1 LDGFDV
7 IRYVMHIES
16 VPNRNSRPAI
26 LLRES
31 YREDGKV
38 RKRTL
43 ANLSRWPEHL
53 VEGLRTLLRGGVAV
67 AKAEEA
73 LSIRRSL
80 PHGHVAAILGIAR
93 ALGLPEL
100 LTERSGG
107 AAGRRCRDLVLAMLV
122 DRIIAPSSKLATVRA
137 LNPGTAASSLGE
149 VLGLGVVQEREV
161 YAALDWLLAQQERI
175 ERALARRHLSEG
187 TLVLYDVSSSYLEG
201 RKCELAQF
209 GHSRDHRKD
218 KPQIVYGLLCNRDG
232 CPIAIQVFDGN
243 TADPGTLGDQVTKV
257 KQRFAL
263 ERVVFVG
270 DRGLV
275 TSARIREDLQPAGLD
290 WITALRAPSIQQL
303 AEGGPLQL
311 SLFDERDLAEITA
324 PAYPGERL
332 IVCRN
337 PLLAAERRRKRQD
350 LLAATE
356 RALSRIT
363 AAVERKRAPLR
374 GAANIGLEVG
384 AVIDRHK
391 MAKHFDVRI
400 TDDALSWRRNDASL
414 EAEARLDGLYVIRT
428 SVPAAA
434 MTAEQAVGAYK
445 ALARVERA
453 FRSLKTVDL
462 EIRPV
467 YHWLST
473 RVRAHVLL
481 CMLAYYVEF
490 HMRQRL
496 APLLFD
502 EHDHAAAEAERMSI
516 VAPAE
521 RSPAARRKAATR
533 QTEERLPLHSFRS
546 LLRDLATFVLNKAT
560 VPTNPNY
567 TFNLLTR
574 PTPLQARAFELL
586 AVNPAP

>member
-1 LDGFDV
+1 
-7 IRYVMHIES
+7 MHIES

-38 RKRTL
+38 KKRTL
-43 ANLSRWPEHL
+43 ANLSRWPEHV

-73 LSIRRSL
+73 LSIKRSL

-100 LTERSGG
+100 LTERLGG

-122 DRIIAPSSKLATVRA
+122 DRLIAPSSKLATVRA
-137 LNPGTAASSLGE
+137 LNPDTAASSLGE
-149 VLGLGVVQEREV
+149 VLGPGVVQEREV

-175 ERALARRHLSEG
+175 ERTLARRHLGEG
-187 TLVLYDVSSSYLEG
+187 TLVLYDVSSSSLEG
-201 RKCELAQF
+201 RKCELAPF

-337 PLLAAERRRKRQD
+337 PLLAAERRRKRED

-363 AAVERKRAPLR
+363 AAVERKRGPLR

-391 MAKHFDVRI
+391 MAKHLDVRI
-400 TDDALSWRRNDASL
+400 ADDALSWRRNDASIA
-414 EAEARLDGLYVIRT
+414 AEARLDGLYVIRT
-428 SVPAAA
+428 SVPATA

-473 RVRAHVLL
+473 RVRAHVFL
-481 CMLAYYVEF
+481 CMLAYHVEF

-533 QTEERLPLHSFRS
+533 RTEDDLPLHSFRS
-546 LLRDLATFVLNKAT
+546 LLRDLATLVLNKAT

-567 TFNLLTR
+567 TFNLLTKT
-574 PTPLQARAFELL
+574 TPLQARAFELL
-586 AVNPAP
+586 AGSPAL

>member
-1 LDGFDV
+1 MV
-7 IRYVMHIES
+7 RYVMHIES

-31 YREDGKV
+31 YREGGKV

-43 ANLSRWPEHL
+43 ANLSRWPQQL

-67 AKAEEA
+67 AKAEDA
-73 LSIRRSL
+73 LSIKRSL
-80 PHGHVAAILGIAR
+80 PHGHVAAILGSAR
-93 ALGLPEL
+93 SLGLPAL
-100 LTERSGG
+100 LTERAGG
-107 AAGRRCRDLVLAMLV
+107 AAGRRCRDLVLAMLAE
-122 DRIIAPSSKLATVRA
+122 RIIAPSSKLATVRA
-137 LNPGTAASSLGE
+137 LDPDTAASSLGE
-149 VLGLGVVQEREV
+149 VFGLGVVQEREV

-175 ERALARRHLSEG
+175 ERALGKRHLGEG

-201 RKCELAQF
+201 RKCELAHF
-209 GHSRDHRKD
+209 GHSRDHRND
-218 KPQIVYGLLCNRDG
+218 KLQIVYGLLCNRDG

-243 TADPGTLGDQVTKV
+243 TADPRTLADQVAKV

-263 ERVVFVG
+263 ARVVFVG
-270 DRGLV
+270 DRGVV
-275 TSARIREDLQPAGLD
+275 TSARIRADLQPVGLD

-303 AEGGPLQL
+303 VEGGPLQL

-337 PLLAAERRRKRQD
+337 PLLAAARRRQRED
-350 LLAATE
+350 LLNATE
-356 RALSRIT
+356 RELSRIK
-363 AAVERKRAPLR
+363 AAVERKRAPRR
-374 GAANIGLEVG
+374 GAAAIGLEVG

-400 TDDALSWRRNDASL
+400 TADALSWRRNDANIA
-414 EAEARLDGLYVIRT
+414 AEARLDGLYVIRT

-467 YHWLST
+467 YHWLAP
-473 RVRAHVLL
+473 RVRAHVFL

-521 RSPAARRKAATR
+521 RSPAARRKAAAR
-533 QTEERLPLHSFRS
+533 RTEDDLPLHSFRS
-546 LLRDLATFVLNKAT
+546 LLRHLATLVLNKAT

-567 TFNLLTR
+567 TFNLLTKA
-574 PTPLQARAFELL
+574 TPLQARVFELL
-586 AVNPAP
+586 AVSPAL

>member
-1 LDGFDV
+1 
-7 IRYVMHIES
+7 MHIES

-43 ANLSRWPEHL
+43 ANLTRWPEHL

-67 AKAEEA
+67 AKAEDA
-73 LSIRRSL
+73 LSIERSL

-100 LTERSGG
+100 LTERLGG

-122 DRIIAPSSKLATVRA
+122 DRLIAPSSKLATVRA
-137 LNPGTAASSLGE
+137 LNPDTAASSLGE

-175 ERALARRHLSEG
+175 ERTLARRHLGEG

-218 KPQIVYGLLCNRDG
+218 KLQIVYGLLCNRDG
-232 CPIAIQVFDGN
+232 VPIAIQVFDGSI
-243 TADPGTLGDQVTKV
+243 ADPSTLGDQVTKV

-374 GAANIGLEVG
+374 GAADIGLEVG

-400 TDDALSWRRNDASL
+400 ADDAFSWRRNDASIA
-414 EAEARLDGLYVIRT
+414 AEARLDGLYVIRT

-434 MTAEQAVGAYK
+434 MSAEQAVGAYK

-473 RVRAHVLL
+473 RVRAHVFL
-481 CMLAYYVEF
+481 CMLAYHVEF

-533 QTEERLPLHSFRS
+533 RTEDDLPLHSFRS
-546 LLRDLATFVLNKAT
+546 LLRDLATLVLNKAT

-567 TFNLLTR
+567 TFNLLTK

-586 AVNPAP
+586 AVSPAL

>member
-1 LDGFDV
+1 
-7 IRYVMHIES
+7 MHIES

-43 ANLSRWPEHL
+43 ANLTRWPEHL

-67 AKAEEA
+67 AKAEDA
-73 LSIRRSL
+73 LSIERSL

-100 LTERSGG
+100 LTERLGG

-122 DRIIAPSSKLATVRA
+122 GRLIAPSSKLATVRA
-137 LNPGTAASSLGE
+137 LNPDTAASSLGE

-175 ERALARRHLSEG
+175 ERTLARRHLGEG

-209 GHSRDHRKD
+209 GHSRDHHKD

-374 GAANIGLEVG
+374 GAADIGLEVG

-400 TDDALSWRRNDASL
+400 ADDAFSWRRNDANIA
-414 EAEARLDGLYVIRT
+414 AEARLDGLYVIRT

-434 MTAEQAVGAYK
+434 MSAEQAVGAYK

-473 RVRAHVLL
+473 PVRAHVFL
-481 CMLAYYVEF
+481 CMLAYHVEF

-533 QTEERLPLHSFRS
+533 RTEDDLPLHSFRS
-546 LLRDLATFVLNKAT
+546 LLRDLATLVLNKAT

-567 TFNLLTR
+567 TFNLLTK

-586 AVNPAP
+586 AVSPAL

>member
-1 LDGFDV
+1 
-7 IRYVMHIES
+7 MHIES

-107 AAGRRCRDLVLAMLV
+107 AAGRRCRDLVVAMLV